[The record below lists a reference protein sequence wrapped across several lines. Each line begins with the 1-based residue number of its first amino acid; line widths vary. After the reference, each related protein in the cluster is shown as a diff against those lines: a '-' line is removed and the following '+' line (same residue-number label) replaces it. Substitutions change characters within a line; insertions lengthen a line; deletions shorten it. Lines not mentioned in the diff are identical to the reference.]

1 MLLRAAIVQSGQD
14 SEGFPVLGSRLPSLL
29 AARPAGEKV
38 EIRNA
43 NIHGAYEVAN
53 WGLRG

>member
-1 MLLRAAIVQSGQD
+1 VQSGQD
-14 SEGFPVLGSRLPSLL
+14 SEGFPGLGSRLPSLL

>member
-1 MLLRAAIVQSGQD
+1 MLLKAAIVQTGQD

-43 NIHGAYEVAN
+43 NVHGAYEVAN
-53 WGLRG
+53 WSLRG